1 MCFSSNIIK
10 EIVDYAICD
19 YLGPGQTIVFYKG
32 NTQNE
37 RRIGLD
43 DYLGASDNIES
54 QMMLLDKIVLYS
66 NKYLNSA
73 EGMREEILFSTF
85 WTNIDIANYTTP
97 EEWQKS
103 YSHLLERMENI
114 VRVFLGIL
122 KPDLDTSKKTMLD
135 FTHEN
140 ICYILT
146 LWISAT

>member
-19 YLGPGQTIVFYKG
+19 YLGPGQTIVFYEG

-73 EGMREEILFSTF
+73 EGCERRFCSQHSGQIL
-85 WTNIDIANYTTP
+85 I
-97 EEWQKS
+97 
-103 YSHLLERMENI
+103 
-114 VRVFLGIL
+114 
-122 KPDLDTSKKTMLD
+122 
-135 FTHEN
+135 
-140 ICYILT
+140 
-146 LWISAT
+146 